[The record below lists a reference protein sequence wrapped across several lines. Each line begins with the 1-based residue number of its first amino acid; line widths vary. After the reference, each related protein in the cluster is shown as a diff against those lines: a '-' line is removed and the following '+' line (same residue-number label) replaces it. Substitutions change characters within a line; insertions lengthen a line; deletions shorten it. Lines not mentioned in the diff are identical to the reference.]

1 MTYSW
6 QIVDFETV
14 DEVNGDGVTLS
25 DSVVRIQWIRTG
37 TEGDKYAS
45 VVGFHKLTASAVAEA
60 DFVSFSDL
68 TEAKVIEWLD
78 AGISDELINSYNT
91 KIQEKIERQGTTSR
105 NIPWS

>member
-6 QIVDFETV
+6 QIVNFETV
-14 DEVNGDGVTLS
+14 DEVNGDGATLS

-37 TEGDKYAS
+37 TEGDKSAS
-45 VVGFHKLTASAVAEA
+45 VVGFHGQSAAAVAEA

-68 TEAKVIEWLD
+68 TETKVIEWLES
-78 AGISDELINSYNT
+78 GISDELINSYNT

-105 NIPWS
+105 DLPWS